1 MLALSKPLITL
12 VVVVTILVLRH
23 LIINFFSSH

>member
-23 LIINFFSSH
+23 LIINFFSTH

>member
-12 VVVVTILVLRH
+12 VVVLTILALRH
-23 LIINFFSSH
+23 LIIHYFSSH

>member
-23 LIINFFSSH
+23 LIINFFSRH